1 MAFDKGKDLEVWRDW
16 KGNQTSPNMQRVLDR
31 MNPVVQGEVN
41 RWSGTLARPLL
52 ELEAKRLAAE
62 AIKSYSPGRGAAL
75 ATHVTNRLRKLSRI
89 SYTHQN
95 LARIPEYQTMQFHT
109 YQNAKTD
116 LEDKLGREP
125 SGSELS
131 QQLGWSTPYLSR
143 FQNSMRKEFLES
155 GEPPP
160 IFDKPSDDS
169 GLIDFIYNDL
179 SPQQQKIFQH
189 TTGYMGAP
197 VLSNRKLMERMKLSQ
212 GQLSYQKRLLT
223 NHVKDLTG
231 GGVS

>member
-1 MAFDKGKDLEVWRDW
+1 MAIDKQKDVDAWRQW
-16 KGNQTSPNMQRVLDR
+16 KSSPTPGNMERVLKRVD
-31 MNPVVQGEVN
+31 PVVQSEVN

-62 AIKSYSPGRGAAL
+62 AISSYSPNRGAAL
-75 ATHVTNRLRKLSRI
+75 ATHVTNRLKKLSRL

-95 LARIPEYQTMQFHT
+95 VARIPEYQTMQYHT
-109 YQNAKTD
+109 FTSAKNS
-116 LEDKLGREP
+116 LENQLGREP
-125 SGSELS
+125 SGAELA
-131 QQLGWSTPYLSR
+131 QKLKWSRPYLDR
-143 FQNSMRKEFLES
+143 FQRSLRKEFLES

-160 IFDKPSDDS
+160 IFDKPSDDA

-179 SPQQQKIFQH
+179 SPKQQTLFQH
-189 TTGYMGAP
+189 TTGYMGSP
-197 VLSNRKLMERMKLSQ
+197 VLSNNQLMKKLRMSQ

-223 NHVKDLTG
+223 NHIKDVTG

>member
-1 MAFDKGKDLEVWRDW
+1 MAFDKDKDIAVWREW
-16 KGNQTSPNMQRVLDR
+16 KGNQTENNMQKVLDR

-52 ELEAKRLAAE
+52 ELEAKRLASE

-95 LARIPEYQTMQFHT
+95 VARIPEYQTMQFHT
-109 YQNAKTD
+109 YQSAKSD

-125 SGSELS
+125 SGAELS
-131 QQLGWSTPYLSR
+131 QQLGWSRPYLSR
-143 FQNSMRKEFLES
+143 FQTSLRTEFLES

-160 IFDKPSDDS
+160 IFDKPSDDARV
-169 GLIDFIYNDL
+169 IDFIYNDL
-179 SPQQQKIFQH
+179 PPQQQTIFQH
-189 TTGYMGAP
+189 TTGYMGSP
-197 VLSNRKLMERMKLSQ
+197 VLSNRQLMKKLRLSQ

-223 NHVKDLTG
+223 NHIKDLTG
-231 GGVS
+231 GGIS

>member
-16 KGNQTSPNMQRVLDR
+16 KGNPTSPNMQRVLDR
-31 MNPVVQGEVN
+31 MNPVVQSEVN

-62 AIKSYSPGRGAAL
+62 AIKSYSPKRGAAL
-75 ATHVTNRLRKLSRI
+75 ATHVTNRLRKLSRL

-95 LARIPEYQTMQFHT
+95 VARIPEYQTMQFHT
-109 YQNAKTD
+109 YQSAKTD

-125 SGSELS
+125 SGAELS
-131 QQLGWSTPYLSR
+131 DQLGWSKPYLSR
-143 FQNSMRKEFLES
+143 FQNSLRKEFLES

-160 IFDKPSDDS
+160 IFDKPSDDAR
-169 GLIDFIYNDL
+169 LIDFLYNDL
-179 SPQQQKIFQH
+179 PPQQQTLFQH
-189 TTGYMGAP
+189 TTGYLGSP
-197 VLSNRKLMERMKLSQ
+197 VLSNQQLMKKLKMSQ

-223 NHVKDLTG
+223 NHIKDATG

>member
-1 MAFDKGKDLEVWRDW
+1 MAFDKSKDLETWRAW
-16 KGNQTSPNMQRVLDR
+16 KGNQTAHSMQRVLDR
-31 MNPVVQGEVN
+31 MNPVVQSEVN

-62 AIKSYSPGRGAAL
+62 AINSYSPGRGAAL

-95 LARIPEYQTMQFHT
+95 VARIPEYQTMQYHT
-109 YQNAKTD
+109 YTSAKTD

-125 SGSELS
+125 STGELA
-131 QQLGWSTPYLSR
+131 QQLGWSNPYLSR
-143 FQNSMRKEFLES
+143 FQTSMRKEFLES

-179 SPQQQKIFQH
+179 PPQQQQIFQY
-189 TTGYMGAP
+189 TTGYLGSP
-197 VLSNRKLMERMKLSQ
+197 VLSNPKLMKKLKLSQ